1 MLWTRSHQRDEA
13 KEMMV
18 ELRADGMTSLKE
30 IYSGFVEWVSS
41 SHMTLLRET
50 R

>member
-1 MLWTRSHQRDEA
+1 MLWKCSHKRDEA
-13 KEMMV
+13 KEMMA
-18 ELRADGMTSLKE
+18 ELLAVGMASLKE